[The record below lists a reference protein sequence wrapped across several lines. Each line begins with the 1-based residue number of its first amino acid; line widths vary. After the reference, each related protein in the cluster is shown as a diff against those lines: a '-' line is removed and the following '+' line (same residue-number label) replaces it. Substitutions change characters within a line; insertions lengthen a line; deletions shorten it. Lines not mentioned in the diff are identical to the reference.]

1 MPENQ
6 YGTWHY
12 IWRIE
17 NMKEEYTEQELL
29 EMEVENKLAYCLA
42 KCYMR
47 IPWKKIGVKSAH
59 KFFVD
64 RIRASSN
71 ARNFKEFLDVFTK
84 KLNVEFV
91 NIETEYVQFLDDNL
105 NITMMLL
112 RKESTYLANFALET
126 VDEIKK
132 AEKLAKTGQ
141 KTLM

>member
-1 MPENQ
+1 M
-6 YGTWHY
+6 GFS
-12 IWRIE
+12 IILGGLKD
-17 NMKEEYTEQELL
+17 MKEEYSEQEKL

-42 KCYMR
+42 RCYMK

-91 NIETEYVQFLDDNL
+91 NIETEYIQFLDDNL

-126 VDEIKK
+126 VDELKK
-132 AEKLAKTGQ
+132 ADKLAKTGQ

>member
-1 MPENQ
+1 M
-6 YGTWHY
+6 GFS
-12 IWRIE
+12 IISGGLKL
-17 NMKEEYTEQELL
+17 KEECSKQEQL
-29 EMEVENKLAYCLA
+29 EMEVENKLAYVLA

-47 IPWKKIGVKSAH
+47 IPWRKIGVKSAH

-71 ARNFKEFLDVFTK
+71 ARNFKEFLDVFTR

-91 NIETEYVQFLDDNL
+91 NIETEIIQFLEDNL

-126 VDEIKK
+126 VDT
-132 AEKLAKTGQ
+132 LKTQ
-141 KTLM
+141 S

>member
-1 MPENQ
+1 
-6 YGTWHY
+6 
-12 IWRIE
+12 
-17 NMKEEYTEQELL
+17 MKEEYTTNEQL
-29 EMEVENKLAYCLA
+29 EMEIENKLAYILA

-47 IPWKKIGVKSAH
+47 IPWQKIGVKSAH

-71 ARNFKEFLDVFTK
+71 SRNFKEFLDVLTK

-91 NIETEYVQFLDDNL
+91 NVETEYVQFLDEHIS
-105 NITMMLL
+105 ITMMLI

-126 VDEIKK
+126 VEELKK
-132 AEKLAKTGQ
+132 QEKLAKTGQ

>member
-1 MPENQ
+1 ME
-6 YGTWHY
+6 
-12 IWRIE
+12 
-17 NMKEEYTEQELL
+17 EEYTEEELL
-29 EMEVENKLAYCLA
+29 EMEVENKLAYVLA
-42 KCYMR
+42 KCYVR
-47 IPWKKIGVKSAH
+47 IPWRKIGVKSAH

-91 NIETEYVQFLDDNL
+91 NIETEIVQFLEDHI

-132 AEKLAKTGQ
+132 QEKLAKTGQ

>member
-1 MPENQ
+1 M
-6 YGTWHY
+6 GFS
-12 IWRIE
+12 IIFGGLE
-17 NMKEEYTEQELL
+17 NMKEEYSKQELL
-29 EMEVENKLAYCLA
+29 EMEVENKLAYVLA
-42 KCYMR
+42 RCYMR
-47 IPWKKIGVKSAH
+47 IPWRKIGVKSAH

-84 KLNVEFV
+84 KINVEFV
-91 NIETEYVQFLDDNL
+91 NIETEVVQFLEDNI

-126 VDEIKK
+126 VDELKK

-141 KTLM
+141 KTLI

>member
-1 MPENQ
+1 MGFSIISGGLNK
-6 YGTWHY
+6 
-12 IWRIE
+12 
-17 NMKEEYTEQELL
+17 MKEEYTEQERL
-29 EMEVENKLAYCLA
+29 ELEVENKLAYILA

-47 IPWKKIGVKSAH
+47 IPWRKIGVKSAH

-91 NIETEYVQFLDDNL
+91 NVETEYVQFLEDHL

-126 VDEIKK
+126 VDELKK

>member
-1 MPENQ
+1 
-6 YGTWHY
+6 
-12 IWRIE
+12 
-17 NMKEEYTEQELL
+17 MKEEYSKQEQL
-29 EMEVENKLAYCLA
+29 EMEVENKLAYVLA

-47 IPWKKIGVKSAH
+47 IPWRKIGVKSAH

-91 NIETEYVQFLDDNL
+91 NIETEIVQFLEDHI

-126 VDEIKK
+126 VDT
-132 AEKLAKTGQ
+132 LKTQ
-141 KTLM
+141 S

>member
-1 MPENQ
+1 
-6 YGTWHY
+6 
-12 IWRIE
+12 
-17 NMKEEYTEQELL
+17 MKEEYTEAELL
-29 EMEVENKLAYCLA
+29 EMEVENKLAYVLA
-42 KCYMR
+42 KCYMK

-71 ARNFKEFLDVFTK
+71 AKNFKEFLDVFTK

-91 NIETEYVQFLDDNL
+91 NIETEIVQFLEDYI

-132 AEKLAKTGQ
+132 QEKLAKTGQ

>member
-1 MPENQ
+1 ME
-6 YGTWHY
+6 
-12 IWRIE
+12 
-17 NMKEEYTEQELL
+17 EEYTEQELL
-29 EMEVENKLAYCLA
+29 EMEVENKLAYVLA
-42 KCYMR
+42 KCYVR
-47 IPWKKIGVKSAH
+47 IPWRKIGVKSAH

-71 ARNFKEFLDVFTK
+71 AKNFKEFLDVFTK

-91 NIETEYVQFLDDNL
+91 NIETEIVQFLEDHI

-132 AEKLAKTGQ
+132 QEKLAKTGQ

>member
-1 MPENQ
+1 
-6 YGTWHY
+6 
-12 IWRIE
+12 
-17 NMKEEYTEQELL
+17 MKAEYTQQELL
-29 EMEVENKLAYCLA
+29 EMEVENKLAYILA
-42 KCYMR
+42 KCYIR

-64 RIRASSN
+64 RIRAASN
-71 ARNFKEFLDVFTK
+71 ARNFKEFLDVLTL

-91 NIETEYVQFLDDNL
+91 NIETEYVQFLEDNI

-112 RKESTYLANFALET
+112 RRESTYLANFALET

-141 KTLM
+141 KTLL

>member
-1 MPENQ
+1 M
-6 YGTWHY
+6 GFS
-12 IWRIE
+12 IISGGLKL
-17 NMKEEYTEQELL
+17 KEECSKQEQL
-29 EMEVENKLAYCLA
+29 EMEVENKLAYVLA

-47 IPWKKIGVKSAH
+47 IPWRKIGVKSAH

-91 NIETEYVQFLDDNL
+91 NIETEIIQFLEDNL

-126 VDEIKK
+126 VDT
-132 AEKLAKTGQ
+132 LKTQ
-141 KTLM
+141 S